1 MRPLLALIPGLA
13 LLLLGGAP
21 ALAGNPS
28 REAVVQ
34 LAHGLQL
41 NRAALRDALG
51 QPPAPG
57 SKAASNDFAILLW
70 LQNFRT
76 PEMEANTWLFLDR
89 NPVLFSRAL
98 GVDMVKQTPLIHA
111 GVMAFVKPLDAV
123 MGEFKQQ
130 FGRPRPYLQDSRI
143 RPCLPREESA
153 SFPSGHSTW
162 YRASAELLAD
172 LIPERRERL
181 LAVGDHGGAART
193 VCGVHF
199 PSDVEAGQRLG
210 AAGARLLMATPQWRA
225 FRNDPGVQAEL
236 QKLRQVPAESLIML
250 TR

>member
-1 MRPLLALIPGLA
+1 MRPLLGLVPV
-13 LLLLGGAP
+13 LLVLLMGPSP

-28 REAVVQ
+28 RDAVVH

-41 NRAALRDALG
+41 DRRPLRDALG

-57 SKAASNDFAILLW
+57 SEAASNDVAILLW

-111 GVMAFVKPLDAV
+111 GVMAFVKPLDTV

-130 FGRPRPYLQDSRI
+130 IGRPRPYLQDSRI
-143 RPCLPREESA
+143 HPCLPREDSG
-153 SFPSGHSTW
+153 SYPSGHSTW

-199 PSDVEAGQRLG
+199 PSDVLAGQRLG

-236 QKLRQVPAESLIML
+236 QKLKQVPAETLPML